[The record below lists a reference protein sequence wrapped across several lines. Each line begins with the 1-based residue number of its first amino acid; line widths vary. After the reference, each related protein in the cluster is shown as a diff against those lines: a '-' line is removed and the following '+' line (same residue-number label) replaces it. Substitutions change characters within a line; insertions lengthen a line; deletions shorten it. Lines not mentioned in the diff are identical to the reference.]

1 MGDRLGIHDVVDILT
16 KPVESVAKV
25 LSEVGFEPTPSYE
38 DQNSPNTAY
47 EGSKARP

>member
-16 KPVESVAKV
+16 KPAKSVAKV

-38 DQNSPNTAY
+38 DQNSPNTSY
-47 EGSKARP
+47 EGSKAMP